1 MEKAK
6 VITNPHS
13 VEIVS
18 LHNGGLER
26 GIAELIKKGGEVLR
40 RTLAIDRSCFMR
52 NFNNVD
58 NVMASLA
65 ANLDALI
72 AVDGIT
78 HAKMRHTANRTAQ
91 QIDYLSLVVAIVT
104 ALHGS
109 CHEVRAL
116 GYSVEGHVLEAAKR
130 VVARPLPPLNKGT
143 VAVEAYTSKGVRVEP
158 IGKALKE
165 WLQKPK
171 GGMLAKPEYD
181 ADALFFA
188 IASLAPNKEVAAVSL
203 DRDLLTASRDLVTP
217 GKDKKVLNQFR
228 NPFFASEPAASIYL
242 LYNICCGSDFCEP
255 LANCRRGCT
264 RDKFVKVTELVEAH
278 CVALCTKPETK
289 PWPLDL
295 LLEKLEIPKAA
306 RPMVVAI
313 LKLYVDGPLF
323 SRDGNVVRIGDFVC
337 AEAKSQLALSLNAK
351 RLAWIA
357 ASGYN
362 STVEAV
368 LRRAWTP
375 EVLPLLKALTEELMS
390 RATPKNAGKASER
403 AKALLP
409 SLRDVRET
417 LGRAC
422 GASLLEGLAA
432 LDKDLASLQ
441 DTREI
446 ELLDDHGDGRPAEE
460 ALRRFEKRIA
470 EMKRRLTELKR
481 RAEQEAR
488 RAEQEARH
496 LAWLEKC
503 RADQEAHHLAWVES
517 EVSAKMSV
525 VLDEVERR
533 AAEAERRA
541 AAEAEQRA
549 AAKAEAR
556 AKMNQNRVDAAR
568 KQGARQ
574 RADRAAQTD
583 GADEAVDSVARWT
596 AAVARTSPAGPSR
609 NQCEMVD
616 REASMLTRP
625 ENAGEAP
632 VLESCQNFT
641 RNPIPRKKGV
651 GANCSMC
658 GCANKGTL
666 TSPNVEGVHIA
677 GQMKDV
683 CGHCI
688 GAVWRHVATGSYL
701 RFCKGCKNF
710 RHVHE
715 FALGDGDRMS
725 LNPFKT
731 AKCAVCRAKGRGSG
745 ARKRSRE

>member
-1 MEKAK
+1 MEQAK

-13 VEIVS
+13 VEIAS

-171 GGMLAKPEYD
+171 GGMLATPEYD

-217 GKDKKVLNQFR
+217 GKDEDCKDKKVLNQFR
-228 NPFFASEPAASIYL
+228 NPFYASEPAASIYL
-242 LYNICCGSDFCEP
+242 LYHICCGSDFCEP

-323 SRDGNVVRIGDFVC
+323 SRDGNVVKIGEFVC

-357 ASGYN
+357 ASVHN

-368 LRRAWTP
+368 LSRAWTP
-375 EVLPLLKALTEELMS
+375 KVLPLLKALTEELMS

-403 AKALLP
+403 AKALLA
-409 SLRDVRET
+409 SLRDVRKA
-417 LGRAC
+417 LGREC
-422 GASLLEGLAA
+422 GESLPEGLAD
-432 LDKDLASLQ
+432 LDEDLASLQ

-470 EMKRRLTELKR
+470 EMKLRLMQFVDEVEMEKR
-481 RAEQEAR
+481 RVK
-488 RAEQEARH
+488 QEARH
-496 LAWLEKC
+496 LA
-503 RADQEAHHLAWVES
+503 
-517 EVSAKMSV
+517 
-525 VLDEVERR
+525 
-533 AAEAERRA
+533 
-541 AAEAEQRA
+541 
-549 AAKAEAR
+549 
-556 AKMNQNRVDAAR
+556 
-568 KQGARQ
+568 
-574 RADRAAQTD
+574 
-583 GADEAVDSVARWT
+583 
-596 AAVARTSPAGPSR
+596 
-609 NQCEMVD
+609 
-616 REASMLTRP
+616 
-625 ENAGEAP
+625 
-632 VLESCQNFT
+632 
-641 RNPIPRKKGV
+641 
-651 GANCSMC
+651 
-658 GCANKGTL
+658 
-666 TSPNVEGVHIA
+666 
-677 GQMKDV
+677 
-683 CGHCI
+683 
-688 GAVWRHVATGSYL
+688 
-701 RFCKGCKNF
+701 
-710 RHVHE
+710 
-715 FALGDGDRMS
+715 
-725 LNPFKT
+725 
-731 AKCAVCRAKGRGSG
+731 
-745 ARKRSRE
+745 

>member
-1 MEKAK
+1 MEQAK

-13 VEIVS
+13 VEIAS

-116 GYSVEGHVLEAAKR
+116 GYSVKQHVLEAAKR

-143 VAVEAYTSKGVRVEP
+143 VAVDAYTSKGVRMEP
-158 IGKALKE
+158 IGKALRE
-165 WLQKPK
+165 WIQAPK
-171 GGMLAKPEYD
+171 RGMVALPEYH
-181 ADALFFA
+181 ADAHIFA
-188 IASLAPNKEVAAVSL
+188 IAFLAPDKEVAAVSL
-203 DRDLLTASRDLVTP
+203 DRDLLTVSRDLVTP
-217 GKDKKVLNQFR
+217 GKDEDCKDQQVLNQFR

-323 SRDGNVVRIGDFVC
+323 SRDGNVVKIGEFVC

-357 ASGYN
+357 ASVHN

-368 LRRAWTP
+368 LSRAWTP
-375 EVLPLLKALTEELMS
+375 AVLPLLKALTEELMS

-403 AKALLP
+403 AKALLA
-409 SLRDVRET
+409 SLRDVRKA
-417 LGRAC
+417 LGREC
-422 GASLLEGLAA
+422 GESLPEGLAD
-432 LDKDLASLQ
+432 LDEDLASLQ

-470 EMKRRLTELKR
+470 EMKRRLMQFVDEVEMEKR
-481 RAEQEAR
+481 RVK
-488 RAEQEARH
+488 QEARH
-496 LAWLEKC
+496 LA
-503 RADQEAHHLAWVES
+503 
-517 EVSAKMSV
+517 
-525 VLDEVERR
+525 
-533 AAEAERRA
+533 
-541 AAEAEQRA
+541 
-549 AAKAEAR
+549 
-556 AKMNQNRVDAAR
+556 
-568 KQGARQ
+568 
-574 RADRAAQTD
+574 
-583 GADEAVDSVARWT
+583 
-596 AAVARTSPAGPSR
+596 
-609 NQCEMVD
+609 
-616 REASMLTRP
+616 
-625 ENAGEAP
+625 
-632 VLESCQNFT
+632 
-641 RNPIPRKKGV
+641 
-651 GANCSMC
+651 
-658 GCANKGTL
+658 
-666 TSPNVEGVHIA
+666 
-677 GQMKDV
+677 
-683 CGHCI
+683 
-688 GAVWRHVATGSYL
+688 
-701 RFCKGCKNF
+701 
-710 RHVHE
+710 
-715 FALGDGDRMS
+715 
-725 LNPFKT
+725 
-731 AKCAVCRAKGRGSG
+731 
-745 ARKRSRE
+745 

>member
-1 MEKAK
+1 MEQAK

-13 VEIVS
+13 VEIAS

-91 QIDYLSLVVAIVT
+91 QIEYLSLVVAIVT

-171 GGMLAKPEYD
+171 GGMLAEPEYD

-203 DRDLLTASRDLVTP
+203 DRDLLTACRDLVTP

-228 NPFFASEPAASIYL
+228 NPFYASEPAAPIYL
-242 LYNICCGSDFCEP
+242 LYHICCGSDFCEP

-323 SRDGNVVRIGDFVC
+323 SRDGNVVKIGEFVC

-351 RLAWIA
+351 RVAWIA

-362 STVEAV
+362 DTVEAV
-368 LRRAWTP
+368 LSRAWTP

-403 AKALLP
+403 AKALLA
-409 SLRDVRET
+409 SLRDVRKA
-417 LGRAC
+417 LGREC
-422 GASLLEGLAA
+422 GESLPEGLAD
-432 LDKDLASLQ
+432 LDEDLASLQ

-470 EMKRRLTELKR
+470 EMKLRLMQFVDEVEMEKR
-481 RAEQEAR
+481 RVK
-488 RAEQEARH
+488 QEARH
-496 LAWLEKC
+496 LA
-503 RADQEAHHLAWVES
+503 
-517 EVSAKMSV
+517 
-525 VLDEVERR
+525 
-533 AAEAERRA
+533 
-541 AAEAEQRA
+541 
-549 AAKAEAR
+549 
-556 AKMNQNRVDAAR
+556 
-568 KQGARQ
+568 
-574 RADRAAQTD
+574 
-583 GADEAVDSVARWT
+583 
-596 AAVARTSPAGPSR
+596 
-609 NQCEMVD
+609 
-616 REASMLTRP
+616 
-625 ENAGEAP
+625 
-632 VLESCQNFT
+632 
-641 RNPIPRKKGV
+641 
-651 GANCSMC
+651 
-658 GCANKGTL
+658 
-666 TSPNVEGVHIA
+666 
-677 GQMKDV
+677 
-683 CGHCI
+683 
-688 GAVWRHVATGSYL
+688 
-701 RFCKGCKNF
+701 
-710 RHVHE
+710 
-715 FALGDGDRMS
+715 
-725 LNPFKT
+725 
-731 AKCAVCRAKGRGSG
+731 
-745 ARKRSRE
+745 